1 MKLAIGTVQ
10 FGLAYGINNQSG
22 QVMPD
27 EARKILQLASQF
39 GLNTIDTA
47 IDYGESENTLGEVGV
62 ADWNVVT
69 KLPAIPQDCP
79 NVESW
84 LHAHVESS
92 CQRLKISQLHG
103 LLLHRP
109 SQLLGEFGKPLI
121 RALEQAK
128 NQGYIQKMG
137 VSIYAPNELDSL
149 NQIIP
154 LEIVQAPLNL
164 LDRRLVDSGW
174 AKKLKE
180 QGTELHVRS
189 AFLQGLLL
197 MSPEHRPEKFSRFYE
212 IWNEWS
218 HWLSETQVTAL
229 QACLGYVTSVPE
241 VDKIVVGVDS
251 VTQLQEIIAAASTQ
265 ISQLPNWP
273 QPIDSILTNPAQ
285 WSAL

>member
-10 FGLAYGINNQSG
+10 FGLSYGINNQSG
-22 QVMPD
+22 RVMPD
-27 EARKILQLASQF
+27 EARKILQLASQS
-39 GLNTIDTA
+39 GLKTLDTA

-62 ADWNVVT
+62 ADWDVVT
-69 KLPAIPQDCP
+69 KLPAIPQNCP
-79 NVESW
+79 DVANW

-92 CQRLKISQLHG
+92 CHRLKINQLHG

-109 SQLLGEFGKPLI
+109 NQLLGEFGKPLI
-121 RALEQAK
+121 HALEKAK
-128 NQGYIQKMG
+128 NQGYIRKIG
-137 VSIYAPNELDSL
+137 VSIYNPNELDSL

-174 AKKLKE
+174 ARKLKE

-197 MSPEHRPEKFSRFYE
+197 MSPEQRPKKFARFDQ
-212 IWNEWS
+212 IWTEWS
-218 HWLSETQVTAL
+218 RWLSENQISAL

-241 VDKIVVGVDS
+241 VDKIVVGVDG
-251 VTQLQEIIAAASTQ
+251 VTQLQEIIAAARTQ
-265 ISQLPNWP
+265 ISGFPNWQ
-273 QPIDSILTNPAQ
+273 QPIDSNLTNPAQ